1 MREEDEILLIEDDE
15 DKASIIKAVLRKHLS
30 GQIRHFE
37 DGEAALAYLL
47 SDDSKAV
54 RLVLLDVI
62 LPKVDGIEIL
72 KTIKSHPLKSQ
83 IPIIIL
89 TSSSRTQEY
98 IESLGLHPDGY
109 AHKPNLRNC
118 A

>member
-15 DKASIIKAVLRKHLS
+15 DKASVIKSILRKHLS

-47 SDDSKAV
+47 SEESNAV
-54 RLVLLDVI
+54 QLILLDVI
-62 LPKVDGIEIL
+62 LPKVDGVEIL
-72 KTIKSHPLKSQ
+72 RTIKSHPLKSQ
-83 IPIIIL
+83 IPVIIL
-89 TSSSRTQEY
+89 TSSSRTEEY
-98 IESLGLHPDGY
+98 IESLGLRPDGY
-109 AHKPNLRNC
+109 VHKPNLRNC

>member
-15 DKASIIKAVLRKHLS
+15 DKASVIKSILRKHLS

-47 SDDSKAV
+47 SEESNAV
-54 RLVLLDVI
+54 RLILLDVI
-62 LPKVDGIEIL
+62 LPKVDGVEIL
-72 KTIKSHPLKSQ
+72 RTIKSHPLKSQ
-83 IPIIIL
+83 IPVIIL
-89 TSSSRTQEY
+89 TSSSRTEEY

-109 AHKPNLRNC
+109 VHKPNLRNC